1 MNRRQ
6 LLKGIAAL
14 GAGLILPPTLAENT
28 ETVRRYWALG
38 AIPAPIPEWNFEW
51 NCVMRGPEHLG
62 LCGWQAAAWRER
74 LDLPLATW
82 EGHSFPRRDQVWTPI
97 VRRYELPGGVD
108 PRDIVARL
116 LAQEIAWA
124 EGRG

>member
-1 MNRRQ
+1 MMNRRLFLQ
-6 LLKGIAAL
+6 SLGL
-14 GAGLILPPTLAENT
+14 GAAALILPPTLAENT

-38 AIPAPIPEWNFEW
+38 AIPAPIPEWN
-51 NCVMRGPEHLG
+51 CVMRGPEHLG
-62 LCGWQAAAWRER
+62 LGGWQAAAWRER

-82 EGHSFPRRDQVWTPI
+82 EGHSFPRREQVWTPI
-97 VRRYELPGGVD
+97 VWRYELPGGVD
-108 PRDIVARL
+108 PLDIVARL